1 MKKKKVHTVREFHER
16 GGAGLGL
23 ELLTPD
29 ANLDRRIGESTVNRP
44 GLALAGFHRAF
55 APLRIQ
61 VLGTAEMQ
69 YLKSLPDAEQSA
81 RLEWLFA
88 AGIPC
93 LVVCRNYRPSPALIE
108 AARRKR
114 IPVFKTRAVTMKFIN
129 DATYVL
135 EDLFAPEQTMQGS
148 MVDILGIGVIIRG
161 DPGIGKS
168 ECVLALIERGY
179 SVVSDDVVRVR
190 LSEERKIIG
199 SSPELTREFIEVR
212 GIGIINVPQIFGV
225 RSFRTYKQVDLVVT
239 LREWEKVTEVERV
252 GLETQR
258 LDILGIHLPHMVIP
272 VRPGRD
278 IARLVEVAAFYIKH
292 RLFGGNPAKDLDDRL
307 LRKMSPPSPAD

>member
-1 MKKKKVHTVREFHER
+1 MKKRKKVHTVAEFYER
-16 GGAGLGL
+16 GKDGLGL
-23 ELLTPD
+23 ELLTPE
-29 ANLDRRIGESTVNRP
+29 ANLGRRIGEPTVNRP
-44 GLALAGFHRAF
+44 GLALAGFHRHF
-55 APLRIQ
+55 APLRLQ
-61 VLGTAEMQ
+61 VFGTAETQ
-69 YLKSLPDAEQSA
+69 YIKSLPDAEQQA
-81 RLEWLFA
+81 CLDWLFGA
-88 AGIPC
+88 RIPC
-93 LVVCRNYRPSPALIE
+93 LVLCRNYRPSPPLLA
-108 AARRKR
+108 AARRSR
-114 IPVFKTRAVTMKFIN
+114 IPVFKTRSVTMKFIN

-135 EDLFAPEQTMQGS
+135 EELFAPEATIQGS
-148 MVDILGIGVIIRG
+148 MVDILGIGVVIRG

-190 LSEERKIIG
+190 LSEERKVIG

-225 RSFRTYKQVDLVVT
+225 RSFRTYKQVDLIVT
-239 LREWEKVTEVERV
+239 LKEWEQVSEVERV

-258 LDILGIHLPHMVIP
+258 LDILGIRLPHMVIP

-292 RLFGGNPAKDLDDRL
+292 RLFGGNPAKELDDRL
-307 LRKMSPPSPAD
+307 RRKMGSAPPV